1 MSATEAT
8 TLYTEIGALI
18 KEAKLHMNSDN
29 EMLIHQL
36 ELFCIMT
43 ICAPPKVFVVCDFGS
58 TWPAIFGKEL
68 ALFVVAQFV
77 AAVTIPSTFQLH
89 VFGDDVELFFLR
101 LCTVLADQF
110 LSVMVSLMMEL
121 VCIEML
127 SSETSITVARACV

>member
-1 MSATEAT
+1 
-8 TLYTEIGALI
+8 
-18 KEAKLHMNSDN
+18 MNSDN

-89 VFGDDVELFFLR
+89 VFGDDVELFFLQ
-101 LCTVLADQF
+101 LCTLLADQF
-110 LSVMVSLMMEL
+110 LSVMVIVILK
-121 VCIEML
+121 VH
-127 SSETSITVARACV
+127 